1 MPADTQLLGISNAI
15 VDVLAH
21 VEPGFISDIGATVG
35 AMNLIDEDRARMIY
49 ERMGPATEMSG
60 GSVANTVAGFA
71 TLGGEAAYIGHVR
84 ADQLGE
90 IFNHDM
96 HSLGVDIR
104 LEPAEHGAPTARS
117 YILITPDGQ
126 RTMNTYLGSCTELAL
141 ADVTPATIGR
151 PRILLLEGYVC
162 DIAEGP
168 ALAARAMEIAS
179 RAGATVAL
187 SLSDAWCVARHRE
200 SFQAAVEDSV
210 DIVIA
215 NESEILA
222 LQGVSRFEDAATE
235 VAQYGGT
242 FVLTRSEQGSV
253 IVSGDERVV
262 QPAIAVS
269 KVVDTTG
276 AGDAYSAGFL
286 YGWASEWALA
296 DCAQLA
302 TYCASQVIRQVG
314 ARIPPGVLESYGAA
328 GSSAGRMPSG

>member
-35 AMNLIDEDRARMIY
+35 AMNLIDEERARMIY

-104 LEPAEHGAPTARS
+104 LEPADVGAPTARS

-151 PRILLLEGYVC
+151 PRILLLEGYIW
-162 DIAEGP
+162 DIAEGS

-179 RAGATVAL
+179 RAGATIAL
-187 SLSDAWCVARHRE
+187 SLSDAWCVERHRE
-200 SFQAAVEDSV
+200 SFQAAVRDSV

-222 LQGVSRFEDAATE
+222 LQGVGRFEDAAAE

-262 QPAIAVS
+262 QPSIAIS

-286 YGWASEWALA
+286 YGWASEWSLA
-296 DCAQLA
+296 DCAKLA

-314 ARIPPGVLESYGAA
+314 ARIPPGVLERYGQW
-328 GSSAGRMPSG
+328 R

>member
-21 VEPGFISDIGATVG
+21 VEPGFIADIGATVG
-35 AMNLIDEDRARMIY
+35 AMNLIDEERAGMIY

-71 TLGGEAAYIGHVR
+71 TLGGKAAYIGHVR

-96 HSLGVDIR
+96 RSLGVDIR
-104 LEPAEHGAPTARS
+104 LAPADEGAPTARS

-141 ADVTPATIGR
+141 ADVTPATVGR
-151 PRILLLEGYVC
+151 PRILLLEGYVW

-168 ALAARAMEIAS
+168 ALAARAIEIAA
-179 RAGATVAL
+179 REGATVAL
-187 SLSDAWCVARHRE
+187 SLSDALCVDRHRE
-200 SFQAAVEDSV
+200 SFQTAIEAGV

-215 NESEILA
+215 NESEIQA
-222 LQGVSRFEDAATE
+222 LLGVSRFGFAEAE
-235 VAQYGGT
+235 VARYGGT
-242 FVLTRSEQGSV
+242 FVMTRSSLGSV
-253 IVSGDERVV
+253 IVRGDEHVV

-269 KVVDTTG
+269 EVVDTTG

-286 YGWASEWALA
+286 YGWTSEWSLA
-296 DCAQLA
+296 DCAKLA

-314 ARIPPGVLESYGAA
+314 ARIPPGVLESYGVAA
-328 GSSAGRMPSG
+328 SSSGTIPSG

>member
-21 VEPGFISDIGATVG
+21 VEPAFIGEIGATVG
-35 AMNLIDEDRARMIY
+35 AMNLIDEQRARMIY

-104 LEPAEHGAPTARS
+104 LEPADVGAPTARS

-141 ADVTPATIGR
+141 ADVTPTTIGR
-151 PRILLLEGYVC
+151 PRILLLEGYVW

-179 RAGATVAL
+179 RAGATIAL
-187 SLSDAWCVARHRE
+187 SLSDAWCVERHRE
-200 SFQAAVEDSV
+200 SFRAAVRDSV

-262 QPAIAVS
+262 QPAIAVR

-286 YGWASEWALA
+286 YGWACEWTLA
-296 DCAQLA
+296 DCAKLA

-314 ARIPPGVLESYGAA
+314 ARIPPGVLESYAQW
-328 GSSAGRMPSG
+328 R